1 MKTLILGAS
10 DNPERYS
17 YKALSM
23 LMKHGHSVVL
33 VHPTLK
39 TINNIQVY
47 NSIGNVKGP
56 IDTIT
61 VYVSPG
67 ISDPLE
73 ADLLTL
79 KPRRVIFNPGAENPR
94 LARALRAAGIKTQD
108 ACTLVLLQTHQ
119 YDDAPATGS

>member
-17 YKALSM
+17 YKAMSM
-23 LMKHGHSVVL
+23 LMKHGHSVIL

-47 NSIGNVKGP
+47 NSIGNVKEP
-56 IDTIT
+56 VDTIT

-73 ADLLTL
+73 PALLTL

-108 ACTLVLLQTHQ
+108 ACTLVLLQTKQ
-119 YDDAPATGS
+119 YDDTQVTST

>member
-10 DNPERYS
+10 NNPDRYS

-23 LMKHGHSVVL
+23 LITAGHDVVL

-39 TINNIQVY
+39 TINQIPVQNDLKQVT
-47 NSIGNVKGP
+47 SD

-61 VYVSPG
+61 VYVSPS
-67 ISDPLE
+67 ISDQLE
-73 ADLLTL
+73 SEIVTL

-94 LARALRAAGIKTQD
+94 LGRLLRAAGIQTMD
-108 ACTLVLLQTHQ
+108 ACTLVLLQTRQ
-119 YDDAPATGS
+119 YEDRSIIG